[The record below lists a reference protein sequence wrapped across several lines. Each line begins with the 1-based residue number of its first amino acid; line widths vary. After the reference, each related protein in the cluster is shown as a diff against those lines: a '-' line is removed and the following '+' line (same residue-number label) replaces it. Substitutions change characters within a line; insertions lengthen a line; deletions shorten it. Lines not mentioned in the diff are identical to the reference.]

1 MNCVQEGLPR
11 GATPDVHGLH
21 RHRVGPPLMH
31 GFGGMICILLFVLG
45 WLLWRV
51 HREDRW
57 LGIVSMSCPTTSAT
71 LTSWALS

>member
-1 MNCVQEGLPR
+1 MVRHPMYTGFIGTALGL
-11 GATPDVHGLH
+11 T
-21 RHRVGPPLMH
+21 LMH
-31 GFGGMICILLFVLG
+31 GFGGMIYILLFVLG

-51 HREDRW
+51 DREDRW